1 MGSMRSGRFGA
12 TLAAL
17 LVLAPA
23 AEGEPVTESDLDIGG
38 NPLHL
43 RTARPK
49 AAPRA
54 PVKGTLAGGVG
65 SRTDGPEGGL
75 SVLLLHGASFD
86 SGTWEELGTLKR
98 LADAGYRAVAID
110 LPGFGKS
117 KTVRAAPNTFLAE
130 LLPKLEI
137 GRPVVV
143 SPSMSGRFSFPLLAV
158 HPESV
163 TGFVPVAPVGA
174 LQFARRNQDHPVP
187 ALVVWGERDRTFPP
201 SQAVVLAGAF
211 RDAKVLILPDAR
223 HPAYLDQPDAFH
235 EALLEFLAGLNSAPD

>member
-1 MGSMRSGRFGA
+1 MGSMRSGRLGA

-43 RTARPK
+43 RTAGPMNG
-49 AAPRA
+49 AP
-54 PVKGTLAGGVG
+54 
-65 SRTDGPEGGL
+65 
-75 SVLLLHGASFD
+75 VLLLHGASFD
-86 SGTWEELGTLKR
+86 SGTWEELGTLQK

-117 KTVRAAPNTFLAE
+117 KTLRAAPNTFLAE

-163 TGFVPVAPVGA
+163 SGFVPVAPVGA

-187 ALVVWGERDRTFPP
+187 ALVVWGERDQNFPP
-201 SQAVVLAGAF
+201 SQAKLLADAF
-211 RDAKVLILPDAR
+211 RDAVVAILPGAR

-235 EALLEFLAGLNSAPD
+235 EVLLEFLAGLKSKQD